1 MNVKYII
8 AICILIIIIIIAIY
22 TSNLIVIPFGIF
34 IIALLSTGFIY
45 TMYSNKSG
53 TAEINKPI
61 KHYNKTFKPIRHDCT
76 ILDNWIDLFELL
88 FTQSYPHIVLKSFK
102 ISKNRI
108 NYSNIDIAYHT
119 RLGSEWIF
127 EESNHRSSDIMPD
140 RSNVSAH
147 RGYILIKSVDQLN
160 EILKKYIKEHPRD
173 KDGNAIL
180 YQKVSNV
187 KESLSF
193 IYTITVH
200 NRIISSTLSS
210 DKPIPDEVS
219 DIMKSI
225 AIIIDTCIYVPSI
238 QIHKDIIKQYK
249 IIMVRLNNMPHRKE
263 DDTNFQNY
271 TEYLIIDWIPITT
284 NTIPPDGLN
293 GSTRRGNT
301 WRVNQSKISNEFQV
315 PIHTIPAPNNRPTY
329 TFDVERLNQRDFLA
343 YTIKNKWRRV
353 DINTAAIMKPPVD
366 LHFYLSANSSYN
378 TQIKNTTARVQ
389 GRLDVVTLSN
399 KAKLH
404 QLIINTPRLLN
415 YIPESI
421 IILHQKTNP
430 NNKDVKVVPTATEP
444 WIWRPEFGCS
454 GWGIE
459 VVTSKAELDAII
471 DKYEYFDKKYR
482 FVLSRYII
490 NPKLIKN
497 PDNNQLY
504 KFHVRLWAIVSI
516 DKYDVMRF
524 ALFNT
529 GNLIT
534 SNAPYIN
541 SDYNNKK
548 IHDTHQGKSLQIA
561 EGSFPQDFPGTDD
574 EKDKLLIDIR
584 AMFKDIFEA
593 VSDKVEKMDKC
604 ESGFQIFGIDMMVT
618 DENKPVLI
626 EINNQPGLP
635 GYHKYHPEYV
645 TRLSKEFYSGLW
657 DMVIN
662 PLVTGAPMVENHKY
676 LTLLTTIK
684 P

>member
-1 MNVKYII
+1 MQTEYII
-8 AICILIIIIIIAIY
+8 AICIVFSIIIIAIY
-22 TSNLIVIPFGIF
+22 TSNLIVIPFGVC
-34 IIALLSTGFIY
+34 IIALLSAGLINFHMTYNRSQQPVISTSGGYDSVY
-45 TMYSNKSG
+45 TALKH
-53 TAEINKPI
+53 TKKPI
-61 KHYNKTFKPIRHDCT
+61 YFKYQSVT
-76 ILDNWIDLFELL
+76 VLDNWIDLFELL
-88 FTQSYPHIVLKSFK
+88 FTQSYPHVVPKSFK
-102 ISKNRI
+102 ISKTRI
-108 NYSNIDIAYHT
+108 NYSNIDTEYHN
-119 RLGSEWIF
+119 RLGDKWIF
-127 EESNHRSSDIMPD
+127 EEYSRPSANHKKLIVYADKIHP
-140 RSNVSAH
+140 
-147 RGYILIKSVDQLN
+147 ILQN
-160 EILKKYIKEHPRD
+160 YIKYNS
-173 KDGNAIL
+173 KGTAIL
-180 YQKVSNV
+180 YQKVENI
-187 KESLSF
+187 KESISF

-200 NRIISSTLSS
+200 NRVISSTISVATE
-210 DKPIPDEVS
+210 IPNIVIN
-219 DIMKSI
+219 IMKSI
-225 AIIIDTCIYVPSI
+225 SIIVDTCVLVPSGSM
-238 QIHKDIIKQYK
+238 HKDIIKWYK
-249 IIMVRLNNMPHRKE
+249 INMVRLINTIDNFKNYTE
-263 DDTNFQNY
+263 QIFQNY
-271 TEYLIIDWIPITT
+271 TEYIITDWIPL
-284 NTIPPDGLN
+284 NTYPDKTLN
-293 GSTRRGNT
+293 IIQIN
-301 WRVNQSKISNEFQV
+301 
-315 PIHTIPAPNNRPTY
+315 TIPAPNNRPTY

-353 DINTAAIMKPPVD
+353 DINAVVTMKIPVD

-378 TQIKNTTARVQ
+378 MAIKNAPARVQ
-389 GRLDVVTLSN
+389 GRLDVIALSN

-404 QLIINTPRLLN
+404 QLIINTPHLLK

-421 IILHQKTNP
+421 IILHQKTDP
-430 NNKDVKVVPTATEP
+430 GNKNVKVVPTPTEP

-459 VVTSKAELDAII
+459 VVTSKAELDAVI
-471 DKYEYFDKKYR
+471 DKYEYLDNKYR

-548 IHDTHQGKSLQIA
+548 IHDTHQGKSLQIS
-561 EGSFPQDFPGTDD
+561 EGSFPHDFPGTDD

-593 VSDKVEKMDKC
+593 ISNKVAKMDKC

-618 DENKPVLI
+618 DENKPVLL

-635 GYHKYHPEYV
+635 GYHKYHPGYV

-657 DMVIN
+657 DTVIN
-662 PLVTGAPMVENHKY
+662 PLVTGVPMVENHKY